1 MQRWPT
7 RARRTV
13 PVLAI
18 AAAAAGLVAA
28 LHAFGAPRLL
38 TILAAGLGGTLVG
51 AACSS
56 SLARPSLRPR
66 LDANLERGIERLKD
80 LQWELHAGE
89 ARYRALREARDQA
102 EAASAAKSRFL
113 ATMSHEIR
121 TPMNGIL
128 GMSGLLL
135 DTELTAEQAAYASA
149 IDRSAKALLGLIDDI
164 LDFSKIEAGKL
175 EIMPAPFAV
184 DECVQGVVELLAPK
198 AQEKGLDLGWRIDPD
213 LPRRLIGDEARVRQ
227 ILLNLVGNAI
237 KFTDE
242 GGVSVRVSGDMQG
255 TDVALVLEVA
265 DTGIGMGRDAM
276 PKFREFEQCETAQRR
291 SGGTGL
297 GLAISRRL
305 ARAMGGDIEVE
316 SKPGVGSMF
325 RASLSLKAAAGSSP
339 ALAAVAPEIAGRR
352 VLIVSDRRIERHVL
366 LETLHSVG
374 ISAAECG
381 LAEAEEWLGRA
392 GHAGR
397 AFDTIIADASI
408 GAGGARALIEAAEAF
423 AERPVRGIV
432 LIDMTGRTALADLRP
447 TGFAAYLVR
456 PVRPVSLLTQLA
468 PARKTAGAPA
478 LVDPASGDAVERPSP
493 VAGRRILLV
502 EDNDVN
508 ALLAQRLIEMAG
520 GVVTLARSGREA
532 VARCRPVVEGEKADF
547 SLVLMD
553 LHMPGADGFEAA
565 DMLESLYASA
575 RRSPPPIVA
584 VTASAFAED
593 RQRCLDRGFD
603 DYLAK
608 PFDRRE
614 LEALLEKWCARTSL
628 EADVHGGFAA

>member
-1 MQRWPT
+1 M
-7 RARRTV
+7 RAGSAVR
-13 PVLAI
+13 VLAI

-28 LHAFGAPRLL
+28 LHAFGAPRFL

-56 SLARPSLRPR
+56 RLDRPSLRPR
-66 LDANLERGIERLKD
+66 LDGNLERGIERLKD

-175 EIMPAPFAV
+175 EIMPAPFAI

-237 KFTDE
+237 KFTDK
-242 GGVSVRVSGDMQG
+242 GGVSVRVGGDRQG
-255 TDVALVLEVA
+255 ADVALVLEVA

-276 PKFREFEQCETAQRR
+276 PKFREFEQCEAAQRR

-305 ARAMGGDIEVE
+305 ALAMGGDIEVE
-316 SKPGVGSMF
+316 SKPGVGSTF
-325 RASLSLKAAAGSSP
+325 HASLSLKAAAGSSP

-352 VLIVSDRRIERHVL
+352 VLIVSDRRIERRVL

-374 ISAAECG
+374 ISGAECG
-381 LAEAEEWLGRA
+381 LVEAEARLGRA

-408 GAGGARALIEAAEAF
+408 GASGARALIEAAEAF
-423 AERPVRGIV
+423 ADRPVRGIV
-432 LIDMTGRTALADLRP
+432 LIDMTGRTALAEFRP

-468 PARKTAGAPA
+468 PARKTGDAPA
-478 LVDPASGDAVERPSP
+478 RRSPASGNAVERPSP

-520 GVVTLARSGREA
+520 GVVTVARSGREA
-532 VARCRPVVEGEKADF
+532 VARCRPVVDGEEPDF

-593 RQRCLDRGFD
+593 RLRCLDRGFD

-628 EADVHGGFAA
+628 EADVRGGFAA